1 MRKTFNILGIA
12 CLWAALAGNGQ
23 AVEVAHY
30 AFESTLTDSATAD
43 GSQDLTLF
51 GDAQLTSPGIVGEG
65 KLSFDGSGDYAT
77 ASGTNGFTS
86 GAAGVTL
93 STWFTTATILPNTQ
107 HVLIQMPITGGAG
120 LQQSAVGLEISSG
133 KLQVGGRS
141 ATSEGFQFNDATL
154 PSNTLVLNS
163 TTTYFAAAVIDY
175 ANDFVTAYLYDGAE
189 WKSQAVQVAFTND
202 VGPGNLG
209 LSIGRRSDGQRPY
222 NGSMDDVHIFTNVL
236 TEAELQDMAGYV
248 PPGADGDFDDDG
260 DVDGRDFLV
269 WQRGESPSSLSAEDL
284 AAWADAYGAAPGLA
298 AVTAVP
304 EPTSIAMAIA
314 ALSMLLAFDRRRG
327 EY

>member
-1 MRKTFNILGIA
+1 MRNTFTFLTA
-12 CLWAALAGNGQ
+12 SLVASLVTAVQAA
-23 AVEVAHY
+23 EVAHY
-30 AFESTLTDSATAD
+30 AFESTLSDSATAD

-51 GDAQLTSPGIVGEG
+51 GDAVLTSPGIVGDG

-86 GAAGVTL
+86 NAPAITL
-93 STWFTTATILPNTQ
+93 STWFTTTTILPNTQ
-107 HVLIQMPITGGAG
+107 HVMIQMPITGGAG
-120 LQQSAVGLEISSG
+120 PQQSAVGLEISSG

-175 ANDFVTAYLYDGAE
+175 ANDFVTAYLYDGTE
-189 WKSQAVQVAFTND
+189 WKSQAVQVTFTND
-202 VGPGNLG
+202 FGPGNNG
-209 LSIGRRSDGQRPY
+209 LSIGRRSDGQRPF
-222 NGSMDDVHIFTNVL
+222 NGSMDDVRIFTNVL
-236 TEAELQDMAGYV
+236 TEAELQDMAGYE
-248 PPGADGDFDDDG
+248 PPAADGDFDDDG

-269 WQRGESPSSLSAEDL
+269 WQRGESPSALSAEDL
-284 AAWADAYGAAPGLA
+284 AAWANAYGTAPGLA

-304 EPTSIAMAIA
+304 EPTSIAMAVA
-314 ALSMLLAFDRRRG
+314 ALGMLLTLDRRK
-327 EY
+327 